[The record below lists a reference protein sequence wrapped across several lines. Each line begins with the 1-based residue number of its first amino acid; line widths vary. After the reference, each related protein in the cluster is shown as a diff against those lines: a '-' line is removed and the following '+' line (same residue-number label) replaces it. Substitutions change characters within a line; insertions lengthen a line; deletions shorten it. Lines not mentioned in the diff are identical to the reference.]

1 MTLTDKH
8 RPKYRFERH
17 RFGLNAQTR
26 KDFGAAQE
34 DLAPATTAVTGVVHE
49 LPLLLLLP
57 SSSFFPNDLVVPNKV
72 WEKISGSESKRK
84 SNKRRAFPWFQ
95 RTSVW
100 VKALI
105 TKSALVV
112 LVSFVPL
119 VAIVLRPQRSA
130 AKTTQLSTNSVVV
143 DSESSSNSIVDAEPF
158 PSNNC
163 DAPTMAP
170 ITTIVVNADLAPPT
184 EPAVNKAVRVD
195 SSEDVFEHTV
205 VTFAVTGGR
214 YENSDGW
221 ESQLANK
228 NVEFVVHL

>member
-17 RFGLNAQTR
+17 CFGSNARTR
-26 KDFGAAQE
+26 KDVGAAQE

-49 LPLLLLLP
+49 PPSLLSLP
-57 SSSFFPNDLVVPNKV
+57 SSSFFPNDLVVPNEV
-72 WEKISGSESKRK
+72 WEKVSGSESKRK
-84 SNKRRAFPWFQ
+84 SNKRRALPWFQ
-95 RTSVW
+95 RTPVW

-130 AKTTQLSTNSVVV
+130 ATTTRLSTDSIVV

-158 PSNNC
+158 PSNNY
-163 DAPTMAP
+163 DAPTIAP
-170 ITTIVVNADLAPPT
+170 SLPSWSMPT
-184 EPAVNKAVRVD
+184 LLP
-195 SSEDVFEHTV
+195 
-205 VTFAVTGGR
+205 
-214 YENSDGW
+214 
-221 ESQLANK
+221 
-228 NVEFVVHL
+228 